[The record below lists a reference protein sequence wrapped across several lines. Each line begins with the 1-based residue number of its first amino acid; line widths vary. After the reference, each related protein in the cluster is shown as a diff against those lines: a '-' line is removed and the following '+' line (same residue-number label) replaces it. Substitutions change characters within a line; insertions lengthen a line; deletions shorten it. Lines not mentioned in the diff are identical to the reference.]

1 MDPVGQISAQR
12 PQYMHLQ
19 ISISKWLNDR
29 CFVSL
34 FISIPI
40 VIQVIGQ
47 TRSQARQPVQISMST
62 SRIPR
67 YLRGSISCTGFSIL
81 SGYWIVIGRR
91 TKWEKVMAIPSK
103 IVVTVSTM
111 LPTYSTS
118 VLIGFFKYRVS
129 SRSQGVSG
137 GSDNSPV

>member
-47 TRSQARQPVQISMST
+47 TRSQARQPVQISDLTAIHAFTNINIKMAERPLFRLLVHLDPDRDT
-62 SRIPR
+62 SDRADPLAGKTARADIR
-67 YLRGSISCTGFSIL
+67 SDRNTCIY
-81 SGYWIVIGRR
+81 
-91 TKWEKVMAIPSK
+91 
-103 IVVTVSTM
+103 
-111 LPTYSTS
+111 
-118 VLIGFFKYRVS
+118 KY
-129 SRSQGVSG
+129 QYQNG
-137 GSDNSPV
+137 